1 LAFPLIA
8 RAKPADATPFS
19 QSLFT
24 GVFLPARN
32 PVEPPEAFVTLI
44 VITLYFANTEQQRVV
59 NVIYP
64 RKDASAPLV

>member
-1 LAFPLIA
+1 MQHPLHN
-8 RAKPADATPFS
+8 P
-19 QSLFT
+19 
-24 GVFLPARN
+24 FLPAFFLPTRN

-44 VITLYFANTEQQRVV
+44 VITLYFANTEQQRVA